1 VADPLRA
8 DWDFDDLDGTESRF
22 RQHLDAAP
30 NDGVRAEILT
40 QLARVQGLRGD
51 FAGGESLLEEAE
63 ALAAE
68 RGSAHIRMDLER
80 GRLRRSGGDEDA
92 ARPLFVSAFDAA
104 HEAGEAFLAADAAH
118 MAALVAA
125 SREEFV
131 AWTERGVAVAES
143 DADARYWL
151 GPLLNNLGWERYE
164 AEEYES
170 ALTAFE
176 RALEAREREPD
187 NPAAIQ
193 IARYAVAKALR
204 AVGRTPEAA
213 ALLEQAVAWTEGE
226 GTPDAWFHEELAE
239 SYSALNR
246 ASEAAEQATRALALF
261 PSADPSFDPAGERA
275 ARLRQ
280 LAAAPSAGPAA

>member
-1 VADPLRA
+1 VASPSPSP
-8 DWDFDDLDGTESRF
+8 T
-22 RQHLDAAP
+22 
-30 NDGVRAEILT
+30 
-40 QLARVQGLRGD
+40 
-51 FAGGESLLEEAE
+51 
-63 ALAAE
+63 
-68 RGSAHIRMDLER
+68 
-80 GRLRRSGGDEDA
+80 
-92 ARPLFVSAFDAA
+92 
-104 HEAGEAFLAADAAH
+104 
-118 MAALVAA
+118 
-125 SREEFV
+125 
-131 AWTERGVAVAES
+131 
-143 DADARYWL
+143 
-151 GPLLNNLGWERYE
+151 PLLNNHGWERYE